1 MAMRLLAMYGASLLA
16 FGNGLRH
23 DSALRSSLVHVKNHQ
38 VSGQLRKEWKL
49 EPWKDSGKASKC
61 RLTDSELKA
70 SVDTITKASYGAQLK
85 SFVELDPSR
94 FLTATGNAR
103 AATFINHQL
112 KQLGF
117 EVQEQQVNV
126 NLVGTQH
133 ENTSWA
139 RNVLGN
145 TTWASGNPKRGNVIG
160 FLKGT
165 DLNSEV
171 VIFGAHY
178 DSANWIDDDSAL
190 KSGAAPGADDDASGI
205 AALLEIG
212 KVLSQAHKRNEL
224 RRSVVLVAFQAE
236 EVGLWGSKAFV
247 HDLLQKGTFG
257 KPVATVVADMV
268 SFSGRKQVAS
278 RAIFSTTKD
287 SPANLA
293 LLDTLAHQ
301 AKADGSLK
309 GFDVDY
315 TGCCSDH
322 EPFLKAGYPA
332 VLLIERDNDYFG
344 EQWGHSTKDVLRNT
358 DASFGAAM
366 TRLSAR
372 VVLAYAAPV

>member
-1 MAMRLLAMYGASLLA
+1 
-16 FGNGLRH
+16 
-23 DSALRSSLVHVKNHQ
+23 
-38 VSGQLRKEWKL
+38 
-49 EPWKDSGKASKC
+49 
-61 RLTDSELKA
+61 
-70 SVDTITKASYGAQLK
+70 
-85 SFVELDPSR
+85 
-94 FLTATGNAR
+94 
-103 AATFINHQL
+103 
-112 KQLGF
+112 
-117 EVQEQQVNV
+117 
-126 NLVGTQH
+126 
-133 ENTSWA
+133 
-139 RNVLGN
+139 
-145 TTWASGNPKRGNVIG
+145 VIG

-165 DLNSEV
+165 DHYGVWSGET

-178 DSANWIDDDSAL
+178 DSANWIDDNSAW

-212 KVLSQAHKRNEL
+212 KVISQAHKRNEL

-247 HDLLQKGTFG
+247 DKLLKKGTFG
-257 KPVATVVADMV
+257 KPVASVIADMV
-268 SFSGRKQVAS
+268 SFSGREEVA
-278 RAIFSTTKD
+278 RQAIFSTTKND
-287 SPANLA
+287 PANLA

-309 GFDVDY
+309 GFEVDY

-332 VLLIERDNDYFG
+332 ALLIERDNDYFG
-344 EQWGHSTKDVLRNT
+344 VQYGHSTKDVLRNT